1 MKYTPWQRCSI
12 RPAIFYSA
20 VKPFKTVL
28 NGYAAPCM
36 AFNKVFPSVREISY
50 TALQPG
56 VLKEE
61 NTSASA
67 VCFKS
72 SIPLFGMPADDI

>member
-1 MKYTPWQRCSI
+1 MLS
-12 RPAIFYSA
+12 
-20 VKPFKTVL
+20 
-28 NGYAAPCM
+28 GYAAPCM
-36 AFNKVFPSVREISY
+36 AFNKAFPSVREISC

-72 SIPLFGMPADDI
+72 NVPLFGMPADDV